1 MDNQKT
7 WEMNLFLP
15 YFINALSIAI
25 LIFLFG
31 NFQIIG
37 GGEFIFLFV
46 QIIVYSL
53 LGGFIFFYI
62 ANYGYFNP
70 WKSKLRSKESTGIWS
85 EKLEVVA
92 YQFNKYFIPFWPALY
107 AVENIIEQEYTDLE
121 HKGLLTELLGNWTPS
136 TDKK

>member
-25 LIFLFG
+25 LFFLFG

-37 GGEFIFLFV
+37 GGEFIFLLV

-121 HKGLLTELLGNWTPS
+121 HKGLLTELFGDWTPS
-136 TDKK
+136 TAKK

>member
-15 YFINALSIAI
+15 YFINGLSIAI

-37 GGEFIFLFV
+37 GGELIFLFV

-70 WKSKLRSKESTGIWS
+70 WKSKLRFKETTGVLS
-85 EKLEVVA
+85 EKLEVIA
-92 YQFNKYFIPFWPALY
+92 YQFSKYFIPFWPALY
-107 AVENIIEQEYTDLE
+107 ASENIIEQEYTDLE
-121 HKGLLTELLGNWTPS
+121 HKGLLTELFGNWTPKS
-136 TDKK
+136 DKK

>member
-1 MDNQKT
+1 MDNQNT

-25 LIFLFG
+25 LFFLFG

-70 WKSKLRSKESTGIWS
+70 WKSKLRFKETTGVWS
-85 EKLEVVA
+85 EKLEVIA
-92 YQFNKYFIPFWPALY
+92 YQFSKYFIPFWPALY
-107 AVENIIEQEYTDLE
+107 ASENIIEQEYTDLE
-121 HKGLLTELLGNWTPS
+121 HKGLLTELFGNWTPKS
-136 TDKK
+136 DKK

>member
-15 YFINALSIAI
+15 YFINGLSIAI

-70 WKSKLRSKESTGIWS
+70 WKSKLRFKETTGVWS
-85 EKLEVVA
+85 EKLEVIA
-92 YQFNKYFIPFWPALY
+92 YQFSKYFIPFWPALY
-107 AVENIIEQEYTDLE
+107 ASENIIEQEYTDLE
-121 HKGLLTELLGNWTPS
+121 HKGLLTELFGNWTPKS
-136 TDKK
+136 DKK

>member
-25 LIFLFG
+25 LFFLFG

-70 WKSKLRSKESTGIWS
+70 WKSKLRFKETTGVWS
-85 EKLEVVA
+85 EKLEVIA
-92 YQFNKYFIPFWPALY
+92 YQFSKYFIPFWPALY
-107 AVENIIEQEYTDLE
+107 ASENIIEQEYTDLE
-121 HKGLLTELLGNWTPS
+121 HKGLLTELFGNWTPKS
-136 TDKK
+136 DKK

>member
-25 LIFLFG
+25 LFFLFG

-53 LGGFIFFYI
+53 LAGFIFFYI

-70 WKSKLRSKESTGIWS
+70 WKSKLRFKETTGVWS
-85 EKLEVVA
+85 EKLEVIA
-92 YQFNKYFIPFWPALY
+92 YQFSKYFIPFWPALY
-107 AVENIIEQEYTDLE
+107 ASENIIEQEYTDLE
-121 HKGLLTELLGNWTPS
+121 HKGLLTELFGNWTPKS
-136 TDKK
+136 DKK

>member
-15 YFINALSIAI
+15 YFINGLDIAI

-70 WKSKLRSKESTGIWS
+70 WKSKLRFKETTGVWS
-85 EKLEVVA
+85 EKLEVIA
-92 YQFNKYFIPFWPALY
+92 YQFSKYFIPFWPALY
-107 AVENIIEQEYTDLE
+107 ASENIIEQEYTDLE
-121 HKGLLTELLGNWTPS
+121 HKGLLTELFGNWTPKS
-136 TDKK
+136 DKK

>member
-15 YFINALSIAI
+15 YFINGLGIAI

-37 GGEFIFLFV
+37 GGELIFLFV

-53 LGGFIFFYI
+53 FGGFIFFYI

-85 EKLEVVA
+85 EKLEVIA

-107 AVENIIEQEYTDLE
+107 ASENIIEQEYTDLE
-121 HKGLLTELLGNWTPS
+121 HKGLLTELFGDWTPS

>member
-25 LIFLFG
+25 LFFLFG

-70 WKSKLRSKESTGIWS
+70 WKSKLRFKETTGVWS
-85 EKLEVVA
+85 EKLEVIA
-92 YQFNKYFIPFWPALY
+92 YQFSKYFIPFWPALY
-107 AVENIIEQEYTDLE
+107 ASENIIEQEYTDLE
-121 HKGLLTELLGNWTPS
+121 HKGLLIELFGDWTPS